1 MVQQTF
7 LLTAGAISLAE
18 ETPRA
23 FVYETFDPVESGFY
37 VASNTALGFLFGGGV
52 KIAQKS
58 ITNVFDTSHRA
69 LNLHAQTIREQNL
82 S

>member
-1 MVQQTF
+1 M
-7 LLTAGAISLAE
+7 
-18 ETPRA
+18 
-23 FVYETFDPVESGFY
+23 YETFDPVESGFY

-69 LNLHAQTIREQNL
+69 LNLHAQTMRERNL
-82 S
+82 SKEKDLPELAKRVEKNTLNKVTHN